1 MYANAL
7 AQMLSD
13 KNISGASSS
22 SHSDIITL
30 PQNRSAV
37 ATTTMQQPPN
47 SSEVTELKQSSDAQ
61 LKSLLAQSSPSQQAR
76 VQSTDLLTSALQ
88 RSHSPNHPLT
98 ISTSTAGT
106 SPKPNSAISQ
116 DLHSSSSPAPQL
128 PAQNQDLQAASSLAG
143 LSADKIGEREDVKQK
158 LSPYHNP
165 MMPSDQQLSPS
176 TTALGITNLSNQK
189 SPSRQLGGKDEASL
203 AVGMATG
210 AIPGKEEYMLTE
222 DTKLFLRQLAQ
233 QHHLPQQ
240 QQQQKSMQGSF
251 VLPPA
256 GSSDQEEITIHPGG
270 SGELVMTS

>member
-13 KNISGASSS
+13 KNISGANSSS
-22 SHSDIITL
+22 NSDIITL

-37 ATTTMQQPPN
+37 ATTTVQQLPN
-47 SSEVTELKQSSDAQ
+47 SSDITELKQSSDAQ
-61 LKSLLAQSSPSQQAR
+61 LKSLLSQSNSSQQAR
-76 VQSTDLLTSALQ
+76 VQSNDLLTSALQ

-106 SPKPNSAISQ
+106 SPKPNSAVSQ
-116 DLHSSSSPAPQL
+116 DLHSSSNPVPQL
-128 PAQNQDLQAASSLAG
+128 PAQNHDLQAASSLAG
-143 LSADKIGEREDVKQK
+143 LSDKIGEREDVKQK

-165 MMPSDQQLSPS
+165 MIASDQQLSPN
-176 TTALGITNLSNQK
+176 TATLGITNLSNQK
-189 SPSRQLGGKDEASL
+189 SPSRQLGVKDEASL
-203 AVGMATG
+203 AVGMTTG
-210 AIPGKEEYMLTE
+210 AIPGKEEYVMTE

-233 QHHLPQQ
+233 QQHLPQQ